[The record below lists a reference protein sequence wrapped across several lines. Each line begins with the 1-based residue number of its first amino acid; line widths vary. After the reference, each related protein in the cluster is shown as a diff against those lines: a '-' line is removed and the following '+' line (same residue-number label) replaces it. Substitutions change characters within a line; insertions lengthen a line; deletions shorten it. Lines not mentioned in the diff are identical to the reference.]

1 LKKSLLADE
10 RNFSGRLVRRARG
23 NVRDYIGSHKSDH
36 RPSYPPYSG
45 LQRRRQLKTDLG
57 EIFGAAQ
64 LSPFSTISARSGGIA
79 IASRR
84 RGIQPARRSLCLRPA
99 AQVRLGRAVF
109 FTGDLM
115 AREGSLLCLSFMSR
129 SLEKRCRLTFANR
142 RCSQLLSFRR
152 GSRWKNARPRN

>member
-10 RNFSGRLVRRARG
+10 RNFSGRLVRPARG

-45 LQRRRQLKTDLG
+45 LQRQRQLKTDLG

-84 RGIQPARRSLCLRPA
+84 RGIQPARSSPCSTSTTWSGSFFH
-99 AQVRLGRAVF
+99 RLLDGPGRIVALPV
-109 FTGDLM
+109 LHVPL
-115 AREGSLLCLSFMSR
+115 AREALS
-129 SLEKRCRLTFANR
+129 A
-142 RCSQLLSFRR
+142 
-152 GSRWKNARPRN
+152 

>member
-1 LKKSLLADE
+1 VGLQSQVEGAEYNLLADHCV
-10 RNFSGRLVRRARG
+10 FALQHKYDLVG
-23 NVRDYIGSHKSDH
+23 
-36 RPSYPPYSG
+36 
-45 LQRRRQLKTDLG
+45 Q
-57 EIFGAAQ
+57 F
-64 LSPFSTISARSGGIA
+64 
-79 IASRR
+79 
-84 RGIQPARRSLCLRPA
+84 
-99 AQVRLGRAVF
+99 F